1 LTNKSRICYTG
12 FNESEEILSE
22 SGIPNRKQNGPDGY
36 LVVRGKTRGKAKN
49 GGRHGKP
56 RKLVSRMVIDPIT
69 WEVSYIEPEDNF
81 PPRPKLTNSE
91 ILMAEVAD
99 RYR

>member
-1 LTNKSRICYTG
+1 
-12 FNESEEILSE
+12 
-22 SGIPNRKQNGPDGY
+22 
-36 LVVRGKTRGKAKN
+36 
-49 GGRHGKP
+49 
-56 RKLVSRMVIDPIT
+56 MVIDPIT
-69 WEVSYIEPEDNF
+69 WEVTYIEPEDNF